1 MLLTPERES
10 ELVESNMQKVYR
22 AVDNFTARC
31 EKNVLRIPYDDFVQE
46 GCLAYLTYLR
56 RCKSEEGLDVFPW
69 YDVLNALDRYVLACQ
84 PMTGSTRT
92 SSFDEIVRSMPLT
105 VSYEA
110 NMTAAAEV
118 DGMSRHWV
126 DDKDTMMD
134 LELFLDSL
142 PDYADRI
149 FAMKLSG
156 LSSRK
161 IAAQLG
167 VTESLIC
174 KRLKNYREKY
184 DAFTKEEEENAK
196 SVS

>member
-1 MLLTPERES
+1 MFLSPERETD
-10 ELVESNMQKVYR
+10 LIQSNMQKIYR

-31 EKNVLRIPYDDFVQE
+31 EKVVLRIPYEDFVQE
-46 GCLAYLTYLR
+46 ACLAYVEHIR
-56 RCKSEEGLDVFPW
+56 RCKSEKDIDVFPW
-69 YDVLNALDRYVLACQ
+69 YDILNALDRYVLSCQ
-84 PMTGSTRT
+84 PMSVPVRT
-92 SSFDEIVRSMPLT
+92 SSFDDIVRTMPLT
-105 VSYEA
+105 VSYEGHLT
-110 NMTAAAEV
+110 NDAEV
-118 DGMSRHWV
+118 DGMSKHWV

-134 LELFLDSL
+134 LEIFRDSL

-167 VTESLIC
+167 VTESLIS
-174 KRLKNYREKY
+174 KRLKNYREQY
-184 DAFTKEEEENAK
+184 DAFTKEEDENAE